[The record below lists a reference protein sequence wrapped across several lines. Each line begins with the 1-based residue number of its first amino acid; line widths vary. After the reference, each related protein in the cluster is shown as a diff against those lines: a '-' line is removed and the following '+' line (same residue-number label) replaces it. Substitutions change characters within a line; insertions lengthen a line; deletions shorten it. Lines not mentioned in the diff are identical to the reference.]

1 MPFMSQDQ
9 RDHVNQKTLL
19 EYLREFSP
27 WPRIRLMHKNVV
39 TDILAGI
46 TVAFIALPLALG
58 FGVASGLGP
67 VAGMYGAI
75 SGGVAGGLFGGSNVG
90 VSGPT
95 GPKTVQ
101 LAMILQ
107 EHRLPDGSPD
117 ATFAFGCVLLSGV
130 IMVTLAFMKVGRFIY
145 YTPYSVISG
154 FMCAIGAILLVQ
166 QFRPMIGLPV
176 LPKIKEALL
185 SIPSDAMHAHFD
197 ALLVSLVT
205 LGIIIAWPRF
215 VKAVWLPAPLIGLAA
230 GTFVANVF
238 GLGIDYI
245 PEVPTGL
252 PEMQIPPL
260 SRIAEMFVPAA
271 ALAGLAVYDSLLTCI
286 VIDQKTAD
294 RHNSDQELFGQGM
307 ANTLAGLF
315 GGLTTATATIRSLAN
330 ITCGAQTILASV
342 VHGLILLSLVMGLAP
357 LATHIQIAALAA
369 VLYKVGW
376 DILDWRVFPILRR
389 LSRTDTIC
397 FWATF
402 LVTMSIDLLVAVG
415 VGLSIAF
422 FRFVKEMSEMGA
434 PKVVTLS
441 DPFEPHAGD
450 EGLEPVLRDR
460 IGVVQPEGPLFFGVA
475 DAVYRTS
482 QFFNR
487 YDVVIISLSRVP
499 VIDLSGA
506 FALEDLIGYA
516 HARETQVLLADL
528 CPAVAAALESFGI
541 LHRVGR
547 ENCFERFELAARR
560 AQELISAKN
569 GQGSASA
576 PPAAHVSL

>member
-1 MPFMSQDQ
+1 MND
-9 RDHVNQKTLL
+9 KTFFQ
-19 EYLREFSP
+19 YLREFSP
-27 WPRIRLMHKNVV
+27 WPRIRLIHKNVV
-39 TDILAGI
+39 PDILAGI

-75 SGGVAGGLFGGSNVG
+75 SGGLAGGLFGGSNVG

-107 EHRLPDGSPD
+107 EHRLPDGSADP
-117 ATFAFGCVLLSGV
+117 TFAFGCVLLSGV
-130 IMVTLAFMKVGRFIY
+130 IMVALAFMKVGRFIY

-185 SIPSDAMHAHFD
+185 SIPSDALQVHLD
-197 ALLVSLVT
+197 ALLVSLIT
-205 LGIIIAWPRF
+205 LGIIIVWPRF

-230 GTFVANVF
+230 GTFVANAF

-245 PEVPTGL
+245 PEVPTGI
-252 PEMQIPPL
+252 PEMQVPPL
-260 SRIAEMFVPAA
+260 GRIAEMFVPAA
-271 ALAGLAVYDSLLTCI
+271 ALAGLAIYDSLLTCI

-330 ITCGAQTILASV
+330 IACGAKTILASI
-342 VHGLILLSLVMGLAP
+342 VHGLILLSLVLGLAP
-357 LATHIQIAALAA
+357 LAAHIPMAALAA

-422 FRFVKEMSEMGA
+422 FRFVKEMSEIGS
-434 PKVVTLS
+434 PTVVNLR
-441 DPFEPHAGD
+441 DPNEPLQGRDSLDAS
-450 EGLEPVLRDR
+450 LRDR

-487 YDVVIISLSRVP
+487 YDVAIVSFRQVP

-506 FALEDLIGYA
+506 FALEDLIEQA
-516 HARETQVLLADL
+516 HALHTHVLFSDVRPEVRQEMQKLGTLAK
-528 CPAVAAALESFGI
+528 VKE
-541 LHRVGR
+541 
-547 ENCFERFELAARR
+547 ENCFDSFEEAVQR
-560 AQELISAKN
+560 AKELVSQKN
-569 GQGSASA
+569 GVGPPPLHGPSPVRSPAGS
-576 PPAAHVSL
+576 

>member
-1 MPFMSQDQ
+1 MTINP
-9 RDHVNQKTLL
+9 NTLRA
-19 EYLREFSP
+19 YFREFSP
-27 WPRIRLMHKNVV
+27 WPRMRLMHTNVV
-39 TDILAGI
+39 PDVLSGI

-75 SGGVAGGLFGGSNVG
+75 AGGLAGGLFGGSNVG

-117 ATFAFGCVLLSGV
+117 ATFAFGCVLLSGL
-130 IMVTLAFMKVGRFIY
+130 IMVALAFMKVGRFIY

-166 QFRPMIGLPV
+166 QFRPFIGLPA
-176 LPKIKEALL
+176 LPNIKDALFRL
-185 SIPSDAMHAHFD
+185 PGDLLHVHAD
-197 ALLVSLVT
+197 ALLISLVT
-205 LGIIIAWPRF
+205 LAVIVWWPRY
-215 VKAVWLPAPLIGLAA
+215 VKAVWLPSPLIGLLA
-230 GTFVANVF
+230 GTALAN
-238 GLGIDYI
+238 LLDLNIAYI
-245 PEVPTGL
+245 PQVPTGM
-252 PEMQIPPL
+252 PELQMPPA
-260 SRIAEMFVPAA
+260 SRLGEMFLPAA

-286 VIDQKTAD
+286 VIDQKTGD
-294 RHNSDQELFGQGM
+294 RHNSDQEMFGQGM
-307 ANTLAGLF
+307 ANTMAGLL
-315 GGLTTATATIRSLAN
+315 GGLTTATATIRSLSAV
-330 ITCGAQTILASV
+330 TCGAKTILCSMT
-342 VHGLILLSLVMGLAP
+342 HGLILLSLVLGMAP
-357 LATHIQIAALAA
+357 LATHIPMAGLAA

-389 LSRTDTIC
+389 LSKTDKIC
-397 FWATF
+397 FWVTF

-422 FRFVKEMSEMGA
+422 FRFVKEMSDMGA
-434 PKVVTLS
+434 PKVVSLQ
-441 DPFEPHAGD
+441 DPDEPLPGRD
-450 EGLEPVLRDR
+450 LIEPELRDR

-482 QFFNR
+482 QFFTR
-487 YDVVIISLSRVP
+487 YDVVIVSLRQVP

-516 HARETQVLLADL
+516 RARGTEVLLTDL
-528 CPAVAAALESFGI
+528 CAAVAAELESFGI
-541 LHRVGR
+541 LRKVGR
-547 ENCFERFELAARR
+547 GNCFDRFESAARR
-560 AQELISAKN
+560 ARELVSAKN
-569 GQGSASA
+569 GHGAAPAPAVAHA
-576 PPAAHVSL
+576 PP